1 MLSIEETLF
10 YLRKAKEGDKS
21 ATEILLENN
30 QLLIKSLIK
39 RFKGKGVDYDDL
51 FQLGCVGFL
60 KAIKN
65 FDESFGVVFSTYA
78 VPMIIGEIKRFL
90 RDDGTIKV
98 SRLIKAQAQ
107 AINRFMENYTAEKGE
122 PPTIEQIS
130 SELNIDKNE
139 VVIALD
145 STKIPLSLSEPIDDK
160 NGEKSTELADR
171 IASEEKEEDMV
182 DKILLKSMIN
192 SLPPREKKIIIMR
205 YYRDNTQSEVAK
217 ELGVSQV
224 QVSRIES
231 KIIKLFKS
239 QI

>member
-30 QLLIKSLIK
+30 ELLIKSLIK

-78 VPMIIGEIKRFL
+78 VPMIIGEVKRFL

-107 AINRFMENYTAEKGE
+107 AINRFIENYTAEKGE
-122 PPTIEQIS
+122 PPSIDEIS
-130 SELNIDKNE
+130 SALNIDKNE
-139 VVIALD
+139 IVIALD